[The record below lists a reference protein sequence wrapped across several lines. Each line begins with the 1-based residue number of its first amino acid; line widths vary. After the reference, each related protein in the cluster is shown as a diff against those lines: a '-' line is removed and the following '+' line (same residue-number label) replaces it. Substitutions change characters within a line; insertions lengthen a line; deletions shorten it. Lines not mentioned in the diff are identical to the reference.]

1 MARRQ
6 QGEDTRNRIIEAA
19 ADLFHRD
26 GIHAVSVDDVLAA
39 SGTGKSQMYHYFRS
53 KDDLVLAVAE
63 RLRDGA
69 KGSPL
74 AIPIDSWE
82 GVEAWLR
89 VHVTAMA
96 GCDFARGCPVGTLA
110 YARPEDHEA
119 LRTPISATYNIQR
132 ASLIAFFESRL
143 STVKD
148 SPWDA
153 QALATLCL
161 ATIQGSMILARS
173 DGSAEAM
180 EQSIDS
186 LLKLLKGALGED
198 RL

>member
-1 MARRQ
+1 MARRR
-6 QGEDTRNRIIEAA
+6 QGEETRTRIIEAA

-69 KGSPL
+69 RGSPL
-74 AIPIDSWE
+74 AEPINSWD

-89 VHVTAMA
+89 VHITAMA

-119 LRTPISATYNIQR
+119 LRGLIAATYDIQR
-132 ASLIAFFESRL
+132 GPLIAFFKSRL
-143 STVKD
+143 ARID
-148 SPWDA
+148 NPPWDA
-153 QALATLCL
+153 DGLATLCL
-161 ATIQGSMILARS
+161 ATIQGSMILARN
-173 DGSAEAM
+173 DGDARAM
-180 EQSIDS
+180 EQSIDGLMR
-186 LLKLLKGALGED
+186 LLKHALGD
-198 RL
+198 D